1 MTPNGLLLIHKPVGL
16 TSHDVVLTVRRIL
29 GVRRVGHTGTLD
41 PMAEGLLLL
50 LVGEATRHQ
59 RVLQGHEKTYEAT
72 LRLGVQTDTG
82 DATGRPIR
90 TAPVPPLTDEDIRA
104 VLTGCHGPLAQT
116 PPAYSAVKVHGR
128 PAYWWTR
135 RQQPVSLAPRVVHIL
150 EIAMLRRTEDTVTV
164 RVRCSA
170 GTYIRTLA
178 EQIAERLGTVGH
190 LSHLIRWQVGA
201 WSLDG
206 ALSYEVL
213 RQASGPWLAQ
223 RLAAVTLAPPAA
235 APETPAGPRPCAF

>member
-1 MTPNGLLLIHKPVGL
+1 MTPHGLLLVHKPAGL

-90 TAPVPPLTDEDIRA
+90 RAPVPPLTDDDIRS
-104 VLTGCHGPLAQT
+104 VLAGCHGSLAQT
-116 PPAYSAVKVHGR
+116 PPAYSAVKVRGR

-135 RQQPVSLAPRVVHIL
+135 RRQPVSLAPRIVHIREL
-150 EIAMLRRTEDTVTV
+150 ALLRRSEDTVTV

-190 LSHLIRWQVGA
+190 LSHLIRWQVGG
-201 WSLDG
+201 WSLEH
-206 ALSYEVL
+206 ALAYDVL
-213 RQASGPWLAQ
+213 RQASGAWLASQ
-223 RLAAVTLAPPAA
+223 LAPVNLALPA
-235 APETPAGPRPCAF
+235 APEAAAGPRPCAS